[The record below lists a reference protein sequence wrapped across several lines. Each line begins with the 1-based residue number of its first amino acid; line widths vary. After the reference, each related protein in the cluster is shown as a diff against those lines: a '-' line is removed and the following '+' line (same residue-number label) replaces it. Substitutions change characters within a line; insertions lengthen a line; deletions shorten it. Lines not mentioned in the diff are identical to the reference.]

1 MNRPLLPLID
11 LSLDVT
17 DPVLAH
23 VVRFARDV
31 AWRHRNLAADPG
43 RFRTA
48 LEGYYRAWRI
58 SEAAEIPPLDAGA
71 LQIAIAAYRDAHR
84 ALLRFRRSNERSAA

>member
-1 MNRPLLPLID
+1 MNRPMLPLAD

-17 DPVLAH
+17 DPVLAQ

-31 AWRHRNLAADPG
+31 AWRHRSLDADPG

-58 SEAAEIPPLDAGA
+58 SEAAELPPLDARV
-71 LQIAIAAYRDAHR
+71 LQIALAAYRDAHR
-84 ALLRFRRSNERSAA
+84 TLHGSRRSHERHAA

>member
-1 MNRPLLPLID
+1 MNRQMLPLAD
-11 LSLDVT
+11 FSLDNVT
-17 DPVLAH
+17 DPVLVQ

-31 AWRHRNLAADPG
+31 AWRHRNLAADPA

-48 LEGYYRAWRI
+48 LEGYYRAWQI
-58 SEAAEIPPLDAGA
+58 SEAAELGPLDAHA

-84 ALLRFRRSNERSAA
+84 ALQGSRRSERPAA

>member
-1 MNRPLLPLID
+1 MNRPMLPLPD
-11 LSLDVT
+11 LSREAT

-31 AWRHRNLAADPG
+31 AWRHRNLVADPG
-43 RFRTA
+43 RFRRA

-84 ALLRFRRSNERSAA
+84 ALPRSRRGNERSAA

>member
-1 MNRPLLPLID
+1 MNRPMLPLTD
-11 LSLDVT
+11 LSLDVK

-31 AWRHRNLAADPG
+31 AWRHRSFAADPG

-58 SEAAEIPPLDAGA
+58 SEAAELPPLDARV
-71 LQIAIAAYRDAHR
+71 LRIAIAAYCDAHR
-84 ALLRFRRSNERSAA
+84 TLHGSRRSNERPAA